1 MLFIND
7 NKKMKDF
14 LEMDKDSFLE
24 SYSYLTEEDYND
36 TAKACVKLAYEADST
51 GDVSA
56 EYMTEIL
63 TDCDVHTWK
72 MYEDLYILYDRQ
84 TEEGRYLINRVLGI
98 LTGKT
103 MEEIAK
109 GIIKNSEVY

>member
-1 MLFIND
+1 MFID
-7 NKKMKDF
+7 DKEKMVDF
-14 LEMDKDSFLE
+14 LNMDKESFLRN
-24 SYSYLTEEDYND
+24 YSYLTEDEYED
-36 TAKACVKLAYEADST
+36 TVKACVKLAYEADLT

-63 TDCDVHTWK
+63 TDSDVHTWK
-72 MYEDLYILYDRQ
+72 MYEDLYVLYDKQ

-98 LTGKT
+98 LTGQT

-109 GIIKNSEVY
+109 GIVKNSEVY